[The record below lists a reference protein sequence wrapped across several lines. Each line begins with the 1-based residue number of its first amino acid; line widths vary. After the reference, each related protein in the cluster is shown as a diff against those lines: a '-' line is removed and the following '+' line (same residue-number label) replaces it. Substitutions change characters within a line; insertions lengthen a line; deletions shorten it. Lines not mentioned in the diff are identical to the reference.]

1 MKTQGQMSEGIAR
14 RITTRRSLVRA
25 CLATLCAVPLLAAC
39 GSDGIRPLYGSAGI
53 GGAAAEQKLAAVDV
67 GTIPSRVGQR
77 IRNELIY
84 QTTGGGAPAE
94 PLYRLEV
101 AMRESVTSTLV
112 LVTGDARTQ
121 VYNLDASFKLIRIAD
136 KSVMLEGKS
145 YARAGFERYSSI
157 FSNVRAREDAENRAA
172 KTVGED
178 LKSRLAAFLAST
190 PA

>member
-1 MKTQGQMSEGIAR
+1 
-14 RITTRRSLVRA
+14 
-25 CLATLCAVPLLAAC
+25 
-39 GSDGIRPLYGSAGI
+39 
-53 GGAAAEQKLAAVDV
+53 
-67 GTIPSRVGQR
+67 
-77 IRNELIY
+77 
-84 QTTGGGAPAE
+84 
-94 PLYRLEV
+94 
-101 AMRESVTSTLV
+101 MRESVTSTLV

-145 YARAGFERYSSI
+145 YARAGFERFSSI